1 MQELMEYLSNLLSMP
16 YLWKIISTPFEQFME
31 NPVWET
37 IGFVGQA
44 VFFGR
49 FIIQWIA
56 SERKKRTVVPV
67 TFWYMSLIGGF
78 ITLLYAIHVGRLVFI
93 LAFSLSSII
102 YIRNLVIYYKRRT
115 RRKGLVFADGPELGE
130 LAEDE
135 PAEPS

>member
-1 MQELMEYLSNLLSMP
+1 MQEIIDW
-16 YLWKIISTPFEQFME
+16 LWKVISTPFIRAGAH
-31 NPVWET
+31 PVWEL

-49 FIIQWIA
+49 FLIQWIA

-67 TFWYMSLIGGF
+67 AFWYMSLIGGF

-102 YIRNLVIYYKRRT
+102 YIRNLVIYYKRRS

-130 LAEDE
+130 LVDDE
-135 PAEPS
+135 NVPPA